1 MQFDDMYDESGDRQ
15 SVRRANRGCPPI
27 LRCITIRLRSDAFR
41 YDLDAR
47 QEIAMSALAA
57 ALLSVD
63 DNVPPAWRICPLMN
77 QAPLSYDMLPLPGYR
92 VTCQAAWDL
101 TAALRAQPQIAAA
114 DPAFEIE
121 ERR

>member
-1 MQFDDMYDESGDRQ
+1 
-15 SVRRANRGCPPI
+15 
-27 LRCITIRLRSDAFR
+27 
-41 YDLDAR
+41 
-47 QEIAMSALAA
+47 
-57 ALLSVD
+57 
-63 DNVPPAWRICPLMN
+63 MN
-77 QAPLSYDMLPLPGYR
+77 QAPLSYDMLPLPGCH